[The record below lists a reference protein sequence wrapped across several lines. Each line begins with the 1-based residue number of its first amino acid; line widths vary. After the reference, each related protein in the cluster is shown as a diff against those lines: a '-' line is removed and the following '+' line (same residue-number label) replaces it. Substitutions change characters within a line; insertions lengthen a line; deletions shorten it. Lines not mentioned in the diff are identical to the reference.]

1 MKSNNMKEKTQMGK
15 QLKQGVALM
24 LLACL
29 IAMASIGVALA
40 GGGINHKVKVKNDSD
55 NDVTVRL
62 IYSMQCDEKEYRIDK
77 GSSHTFE
84 TGAKCPLGLEGWVR
98 VTGVRMITRCTL
110 GPEKGAGASVCSH
123 CAGITCNSSDWV
135 IRKHDSEYRFDKE

>member
-1 MKSNNMKEKTQMGK
+1 MGK
-15 QLKQGVALM
+15 QLKQGVAVM

-55 NDVTVRL
+55 NDVKVHFY
-62 IYSMQCDEKEYRIDK
+62 YSMQCDEQEYYIAK

-84 TGAKCPLGLEGWVR
+84 TGAKCPLGLQGWVYGA
-98 VTGVRMITRCTL
+98 GVQMVTRCTL
-110 GPEKGAGASVCSH
+110 GPEKGVGANVCSN
-123 CAGITCNSSDWV
+123 CGGITCDSSDWV
-135 IRKHDSEYRFDKE
+135 IRKHESKYHFDKE

>member
-1 MKSNNMKEKTQMGK
+1 MGK
-15 QLKQGVALM
+15 QLKRGFAVM

-55 NDVTVRL
+55 RDVTVRL
-62 IYSMQCDEKEYRIDK
+62 VYSMQCEDKDYSIAK

-84 TGAKCPLGLEGWVR
+84 TGAKCPLGLEGWVNGTA
-98 VTGVRMITRCTL
+98 VLLVTRCTI
-110 GPEKGAGASVCSH
+110 GAEQGVGASVCSK
-123 CAGITCNSSDWV
+123 CSWITCESSDWV
-135 IRKHDSEYRFDKE
+135 VRKHGSEYRFDKE